1 MRRPIRLAALA
12 AVAIAAAAPAR
23 AQQWRAIA
31 IDDKTP
37 HGMAVAYA
45 DAQTVA
51 RTGDEIGFDYQVRF
65 SSPPDGFDRLAGR
78 MRIQCSARLW
88 GSQGS
93 AHYLDGRRSAE
104 FPPMELQ
111 PVRPDTNGSVILEN
125 MCGGRFLS
133 DPVDPAVHSRGVFRA
148 Q

>member
-1 MRRPIRLAALA
+1 MRTPIRLSALA
-12 AVAIAAAAPAR
+12 AVVAVAAAPAV

-31 IDDKTP
+31 IDDKTG

-45 DAQTVA
+45 DAETVT

-65 SSPPDGFDRLAGR
+65 SSPPENFDRLAGR
-78 MRIQCSARLW
+78 MRIQCTARQW

-93 AHYLDGRRSAE
+93 AHYRDGRRSAQ
-104 FPPMELQ
+104 FPPMALQ

-125 MCGGRFLS
+125 MCSGRFLS
-133 DPVDPAVHSRGVFRA
+133 GPVDPAVHSRGVFSA